1 MVARTVSRALS
12 VLSAWNRRA
21 KERIAQDLYAR
32 TDVIDYL
39 GAIVECE
46 DSCSPALPIVGA
58 VARRVRSGHNWQS
71 LIGTLQRQVGVATD
85 TFNR

>member
-21 KERIAQDLYAR
+21 KERIAQDLYAG

-39 GAIVECE
+39 GAIAECE
-46 DSCSPALPIVGA
+46 DSCSPALPIVA
-58 VARRVRSGHNWQS
+58 QS
-71 LIGTLQRQVGVATD
+71 LDGFVAAT
-85 TFNR
+85 TGNHL